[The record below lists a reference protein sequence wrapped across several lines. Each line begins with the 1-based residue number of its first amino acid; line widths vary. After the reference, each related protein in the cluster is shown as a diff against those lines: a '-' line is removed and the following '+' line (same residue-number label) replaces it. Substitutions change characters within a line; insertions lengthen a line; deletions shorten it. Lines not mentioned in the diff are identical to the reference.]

1 MGAAVSVV
9 GEHEQPP
16 AQANG
21 LSLKKSLSLDNRLHG
36 RAAVDPWAQFP
47 PATVLEMVKAEEGFT
62 ICLEA
67 IEEWGE
73 KLDSAPDSGLR
84 VLAEDAELDDRML
97 ADMCATATRSAGG
110 ARIVTLS
117 LPNNE
122 IERAACLDMPNQIR
136 SLNFSCNPLCGVPT
150 LLGCTLMVD
159 LDLSYCPELQ
169 LQQAETPPFLHLGS
183 LLRLNLT
190 SVGLR
195 GLHSS
200 QDQSSLLGGLEKL
213 RELTLSE
220 NDLHDLTDAVA
231 GLSRLKYLEVLEM
244 LDNPLADE
252 AGYKPDE
259 FQAALPCLAVF
270 DNKNLRH
277 TWEPGSGGGGAAE
290 TSQSRRARLNMDA
303 DARAVIGDAPS
314 VEQEAAAAMQGHHD
328 NAVVA

>member
-1 MGAAVSVV
+1 MGAGVSVV
-9 GEHEQPP
+9 GDHALPP
-16 AQANG
+16 Q
-21 LSLKKSLSLDNRLHG
+21 LTRRPSVRESLSLDNSLHG
-36 RAAVDPWAQFP
+36 RNAVDPWAQFS
-47 PATVLEMVKAEEGFT
+47 PATVLELVKAEEGFT

-67 IEEWGE
+67 IEEWGD
-73 KLDSAPDSGLR
+73 KLDSAPEGGLR
-84 VLAEDAELDDRML
+84 VVAEDAELDDRML
-97 ADMCATATRSAGG
+97 ADMCVTATRSPGG
-110 ARIVTLS
+110 ARIVTLL

-122 IERAACLDMPNQIR
+122 IERAACLDLPNQIR
-136 SLNFSCNPLCGVPT
+136 SLNLSGNSLRGVPT

-190 SVGLR
+190 SVGLH
-195 GLHSS
+195 GLHST

-252 AGYKPDE
+252 AGYRPEE

-270 DNKNLRH
+270 DNKNLRS
-277 TWEPGSGGGGAAE
+277 TWGPGSGGGGAAE

-314 VEQEAAAAMQGHHD
+314 VEQEAAEAMQGHHD
-328 NAVVA
+328 NTVVA